1 MREIGE
7 KLKKARLEK
16 GLSLEDVQKKTKIHL
31 NILKA
36 IEGDGLTNLSP
47 VYLRAF
53 IKIYSKFLGFNPQ
66 EFVPDQK
73 ESAQVAHQQP
83 EPADKSK
90 ASPPLRASNFKA
102 ASINLKS
109 IKPPKL
115 LIKIF
120 IFIVLVII
128 ILAGLSALGKFIS
141 SRRKAAVRETNIVQ
155 PQPVE
160 TKKQRSKASSSSEK
174 NQPALAQKGAS
185 GVRLAIIAKENCM
198 VTLKVDGKIFF
209 QGVLIKGRSES
220 WRAKE
225 KMELSL
231 SNAGAVELIVNSQHF
246 SNIGKRKQKINNIL
260 INKEGLHIGR

>member
-16 GLSLEDVQKKTKIHL
+16 GLSLEDVQKETKVHL

-66 EFVPDQK
+66 EFIPDHK
-73 ESAQVAHQQP
+73 ELQQAVSQ
-83 EPADKSK
+83 PAEKT
-90 ASPPLRASNFKA
+90 PLRASELKA
-102 ASINLKS
+102 SSIKFNS
-109 IKPPKL
+109 IKPPRLFIKISIYIIVGL
-115 LIKIF
+115 LIF
-120 IFIVLVII
+120 
-128 ILAGLSALGKFIS
+128 AGLFNLGKFIS
-141 SRRKAAVRETNIVQ
+141 SRRKAVVRETNISQ
-155 PQPVE
+155 SLAAVE
-160 TKKQRSKASSSSEK
+160 TKRQKSKVYSVSGKSIS
-174 NQPALAQKGAS
+174 PFAQKETS

-198 VTLKVDGKIFF
+198 VTLKVDGRIYF

-220 WRAKE
+220 WKAKE

-246 SNIGKRKQKINNIL
+246 TNIGKRKQKLNNIL

>member
-53 IKIYSKFLGFNPQ
+53 IKIYSKFLGFSPQ
-66 EFVPDQK
+66 EFIPDYK
-73 ESAQVAHQQP
+73 EGSQITQQQP
-83 EPADKSK
+83 EPVGK
-90 ASPPLRASNFKA
+90 ARTPDLKT
-102 ASINLKS
+102 ASIKLNS

-115 LIKIF
+115 LIKVF
-120 IFIVLVII
+120 IYIIVGLI
-128 ILAGLSALGKFIS
+128 ILAGLFNLGKLIS
-141 SRRKAAVRETNIVQ
+141 SRRKAVVKEANIVQ
-155 PQPVE
+155 LHSVE
-160 TKKQRSKASSSSEK
+160 TKKQKSKISAVSEK
-174 NQPALAQKGAS
+174 TSPALTQKEVS

-209 QGVLIKGRSES
+209 QGVLIRGRSES
-220 WRAKE
+220 WKAKE

-246 SNIGKRKQKINNIL
+246 SNIGKRKQKLNNIL

>member
-1 MREIGE
+1 MHEIGE

-73 ESAQVAHQQP
+73 EGVQSAHQQS
-83 EPADKSK
+83 EPVRKE
-90 ASPPLRASNFKA
+90 PLRASDFKA
-102 ASINLKS
+102 ASIKLNS
-109 IKPPKL
+109 FRPPKL
-115 LIKIF
+115 LIKIS
-120 IFIVLVII
+120 IYIVVGFI
-128 ILAGLSALGKFIS
+128 ILTGLFNLGKLIS
-141 SRRKAAVRETNIVQ
+141 SRRKAAVKGANIVQ

-160 TKKQRSKASSSSEK
+160 IKKQRSKISGVSEK
-174 NQPALAQKGAS
+174 AQASLTQKEVS

-198 VTLKVDGKIFF
+198 VTLKVDGKTFF

-246 SNIGKRKQKINNIL
+246 SNIGKRKQKLNNIL

>member
-36 IEGDGLTNLSP
+36 IEGDGLTDLSP

-66 EFVPDQK
+66 EFVPEQK
-73 ESAQVAHQQP
+73 ENPQAAHQQS
-83 EPADKSK
+83 EPAGK
-90 ASPPLRASNFKA
+90 APLRASNFKA
-102 ASINLKS
+102 PSINLKS

-120 IFIVLVII
+120 IFIVLAII
-128 ILAGLSALGKFIS
+128 IMAGLSALGKFIS
-141 SRRKAAVRETNIVQ
+141 SKRKAAVREANIVQ

-160 TKKQRSKASSSSEK
+160 TKKQRSKASSVSEK
-174 NQPALAQKGAS
+174 NQPALAQKEAS